1 MAIRS
6 GGALLLLPCLAA
18 RGPVQVVSAATATA
32 IATPSPLPPTCCSH
46 ESRRCCCCYCCWH
59 LASRAGVFCADRRP
73 QTADRSPCPPVLPFA
88 RLPPLHRPLPTPARL
103 STQRCRYPL
112 CRKTSSSASVGIH
125 YTVLAVAVAAAIRHT
140 PSATTLG
147 PVRGKRCRTGRPKIP
162 TALGVNP
169 LSATIS
175 SSHPTFLDLVDLE
188 VTFPGRV
195 VAIIASLYRRRR

>member
-1 MAIRS
+1 
-6 GGALLLLPCLAA
+6 
-18 RGPVQVVSAATATA
+18 VVSAATATA
-32 IATPSPLPPTCCSH
+32 IATPSPLPPACCSH
-46 ESRRCCCCYCCWH
+46 ESRRCCCYCCCWH

-73 QTADRSPCPPVLPFA
+73 QTTALVRLCCPSPASPPLPS
-88 RLPPLHRPLPTPARL
+88 PPLHASPPSVAAIRFAERPQARPRWGL
-103 STQRCRYPL
+103 
-112 CRKTSSSASVGIH
+112 H